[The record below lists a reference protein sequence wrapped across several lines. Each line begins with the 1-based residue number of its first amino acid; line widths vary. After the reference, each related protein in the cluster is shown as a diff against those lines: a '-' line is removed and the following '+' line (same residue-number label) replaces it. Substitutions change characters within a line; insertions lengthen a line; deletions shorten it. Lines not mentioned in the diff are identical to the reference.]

1 MSSADPSAHPGAD
14 PSANFLE
21 AAVPRPVSPAPS
33 LPPSRRFL
41 WIEIGL
47 VLGLSLGKSAV
58 YSVVSLLDKA
68 TRAPLAGQTTT
79 LNNSLSA
86 REYFDLTYQLLDIFF
101 ALVPVALVFFLLWQ
115 VPGGN
120 PFRRLGFDARRP
132 WRDAGLGFGLFAAM
146 GLGTLGVYAAGRA
159 LGVTTAIVPAA
170 LDPYWWT
177 VPVLLLSAVRHGIV
191 EEVIVVGYLFERLP
205 RLGWGTWQVLL
216 ASAVL
221 RGSYHLYQ
229 GVGPFIGNFA
239 MGLVFGW
246 VYLKTRRVM
255 PLVIAHALLDAAGF
269 VGFAL
274 FGPAIGLGT

>member
-1 MSSADPSAHPGAD
+1 
-14 PSANFLE
+14 
-21 AAVPRPVSPAPS
+21 
-33 LPPSRRFL
+33 
-41 WIEIGL
+41 
-47 VLGLSLGKSAV
+47 
-58 YSVVSLLDKA
+58 
-68 TRAPLAGQTTT
+68 
-79 LNNSLSA
+79 
-86 REYFDLTYQLLDIFF
+86 
-101 ALVPVALVFFLLWQ
+101 
-115 VPGGN
+115 
-120 PFRRLGFDARRP
+120 
-132 WRDAGLGFGLFAAM
+132 
-146 GLGTLGVYAAGRA
+146 
-159 LGVTTAIVPAA
+159 
-170 LDPYWWT
+170 
-177 VPVLLLSAVRHGIV
+177 VPVLLLSAVRHGIL